1 MRIFAIAD
9 LHLSFVRPK
18 PMDVFGSHW
27 KDHPLRMAEA
37 WRGRVGPED
46 LVLVGGDISWALR
59 PADAAP
65 DLAWLAA
72 LPGRK
77 VLVKG
82 NHDYWYP
89 GSHAKRS
96 ALLGEDM
103 EGLYRT
109 SAVVGDVAVV
119 GGRGPDLDPPPG
131 SEPSAV
137 AADAER
143 QVRAL
148 EASVAHLEARGLHG
162 LRRVALL
169 HHPPTRPGE
178 TTSSVTEL
186 LSRAGV
192 RLCCFGHLHTVEDHA
207 AAISGVHGGIR
218 YCLTSA
224 DHLGFEPLD
233 VTDFVLP

>member
-9 LHLSFVRPK
+9 LHLSFARPK
-18 PMDVFGSHW
+18 PMDVFGAHW
-27 KDHPLRMAEA
+27 TDHPVRLAQA
-37 WRGRVGPED
+37 WRARVGPGD
-46 LVLVGGDISWALR
+46 LVLVGGDLSWAVR
-59 PADAAP
+59 PAEAVP

-89 GSHAKRS
+89 GSHAKRA
-96 ALLGEDM
+96 ALLGPTMD
-103 EGLYRT
+103 GLYRT
-109 SAVVGDVAVV
+109 SAVIGDVGVV

-131 SEPSAV
+131 TEPE
-137 AADAER
+137 AAATDADR
-143 QVRAL
+143 QLRAL
-148 EASVAHLEARGLHG
+148 EASVVHLEARGLTG

-178 TTSSVTEL
+178 ATSPVTEL
-186 LSRAGV
+186 LERSGV
-192 RLCCFGHLHTVEDHA
+192 RLCCFGHLHTAEDHA
-207 AAISGVHGGIR
+207 AAIAGVHGGIR

-224 DHLGFEPLD
+224 DHLCFEPLD
-233 VTDFVLP
+233 VTDFLGA